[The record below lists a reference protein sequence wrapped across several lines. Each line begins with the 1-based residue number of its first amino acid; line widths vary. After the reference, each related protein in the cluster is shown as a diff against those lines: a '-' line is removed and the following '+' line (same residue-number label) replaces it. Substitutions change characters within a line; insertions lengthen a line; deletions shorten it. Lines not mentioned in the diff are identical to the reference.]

1 MNTTVTN
8 IDIHHHM
15 LPDVYVEAMNNNGH
29 IGNDL
34 PAWTPENSLNMMDA
48 MGIEKAILSV
58 PSPAASDGELA
69 HAINLYASQIKAS
82 HPGRFGAFATIP
94 FPDVHASVLEIT
106 HALNDL
112 ALDGVVLFSN
122 AGGAYLGDPEYDAIL
137 AELNNRRAMVLVHA
151 SDRPG
156 IEDHDGANPFVEY
169 PTDVS
174 RAYARLVYS
183 HAFERFRDI
192 RWVFAGAGGVVP
204 FLAERIGK
212 LHYTNGKKLR
222 WGRIIVDMVTKRN
235 SGLDLAKSVSY
246 DTADIGPRFTL
257 FGLSH
262 LVDCEQIR
270 FGSNFPF
277 SDETTIGRLIEAL
290 TELNATAVR

>member
-1 MNTTVTN
+1 MPTANTDV
-8 IDIHHHM
+8 HHHM
-15 LPDVYVEAMNNNGH
+15 LPPVYIEALKRSGIDVSTVP
-29 IGNDL
+29 D
-34 PAWTPENSLNMMDA
+34 WTPDSSLDMMET
-48 MGIEKAILSV
+48 MSIEKAILSV
-58 PSPAASDGELA
+58 PSPTGCDREVARSVNA
-69 HAINLYASQIKAS
+69 YASQIKAS
-82 HPGRFGAFATIP
+82 HPERFGAFACIP
-94 FPDVHASVLEIT
+94 FPDVKASVSEIAY
-106 HALNDL
+106 ALDVL
-112 ALDGVVLFSN
+112 ALDGVILFSN
-122 AGGAYLGDPEYDAIL
+122 VGGAYLGDPEYDAIL
-137 AELNNRRAMVLVHA
+137 AELNNRRSMVLVHA

-174 RAYARLVYS
+174 RAFARLVYS

-222 WGRIIVDMVTKRN
+222 WGRIIIDLVTKRN
-235 SGLDLAKSVSY
+235 SGLDLVKSVSY

-257 FGLSH
+257 FGLNH

-290 TELNATAVR
+290 TELNATPDL